1 MDFKNIIVKNVQEE
15 IQETELE
22 PPPPT
27 PRKKIIKFSDRPYSS
42 FFVTSDQIP
51 GYRNMSNREW
61 LNFHKDD
68 IDMHFIDVV
77 QEIKRT
83 FPKFKPEKNTDIYR
97 KFQLLAF
104 QNSAE

>member
-1 MDFKNIIVKNVQEE
+1 MDFKNIVKKIQE
-15 IQETELE
+15 IQEPDLDA
-22 PPPPT
+22 PPPT
-27 PRKKIIKFSDRPYSS
+27 PRETKIIKFSGRPYSS
-42 FFVTSDQIP
+42 FFVTSDEIP
-51 GYRNMSNREW
+51 GYRNMSTREW

-77 QEIKRT
+77 QEIKRA
-83 FPKFKPEKNTDIYR
+83 FPKFKPEQNTDIYR